1 MNAKVSSP
9 RTAATQRRASER
21 KLDPDVVDDL
31 VAAYRTLANLNVLDA
46 FGHVS
51 VRDPRN
57 PNRYLMSRSIAPEAV
72 TAADI
77 LVLDLDSQIVDR
89 KDEGTLLYRERF
101 IHGEIYKVRPDV
113 NAVVHSHS
121 PTVVPFTVTR
131 AKLRPILHN
140 AGFLGYGAPLFEI
153 RKCAGNA
160 TDLLVETPALGK
172 ALARS
177 LGKNAAVVLMRGH
190 GNSVVGP
197 TLARRGVPR
206 LLHRGQCP
214 PAAAGHH
221 HRRADQLPHQGG
233 GDHQQRSHAARRR
246 PAMGALASQGAGGAL
261 SGAAEDSPMK
271 RTARSS
277 DRSRLAGRS
286 DDRAQGRSGRRLL
299 PRQDHP
305 HVHRLRTGR
314 RLRHLRPARRR
325 VPAAAHSWQPG
336 DPAAEHAGRRQLRRR
351 QVHGR
356 GGAEG
361 RHRAR
366 QPGAD
371 ARARQRGRQLD
382 QARRRQVPLSRP
394 PHHQYRRRRGAA
406 RHRHPDVR
414 GRPPKAIYDR
424 RLRRRLDYGAV
435 PVVAQRLW
443 RRQVQ
448 DRARLQGH
456 QRNFAG
462 DGAA

>member
-1 MNAKVSSP
+1 MNAKASSP

-21 KLDPDVVDDL
+21 KLDPDFVDDL

-77 LVLDLDSQIVDR
+77 LVLDLDSQIVDS

-190 GNSVVGP
+190 GDSVVGP
-197 TLARRGVPR
+197 TLRDAVF
-206 LLHRGQCP
+206 
-214 PAAAGHH
+214 
-221 HRRADQLPHQGG
+221 RAYYT
-233 GDHQQRSHAARRR
+233 
-246 PAMGALASQGAGGAL
+246 
-261 SGAAEDSPMK
+261 E
-271 RTARSS
+271 
-277 DRSRLAGRS
+277 
-286 DDRAQGRSGRRLL
+286 
-299 PRQDHP
+299 
-305 HVHRLRTGR
+305 VN
-314 RLRHLRPARRR
+314 
-325 VPAAAHSWQPG
+325 
-336 DPAAEHAGRRQLRRR
+336 
-351 QVHGR
+351 
-356 GGAEG
+356 
-361 RHRAR
+361 
-366 QPGAD
+366 
-371 ARARQRGRQLD
+371 
-382 QARRRQVPLSRP
+382 
-394 PHHQYRRRRGAA
+394 
-406 RHRHPDVR
+406 
-414 GRPPKAIYDR
+414 
-424 RLRRRLDYGAV
+424 
-435 PVVAQRLW
+435 
-443 RRQVQ
+443 
-448 DRARLQGH
+448 ARLQLQAITIGGPI
-456 QRNFAG
+456 NFLTKEEAITSSEAMLR
-462 DGAA
+462 AAARPWALWRAKALAAR